1 MILHYI
7 SNNLR
12 VPSVTRAAN
21 CFHRDSTENRVQC
34 VTRMCLRHLGRNL
47 ILNLNSE
54 RNMVLFSHHSS
65 FIVLTVDT
73 QGSSQDCLLGLVL
86 RDV

>member
-1 MILHYI
+1 
-7 SNNLR
+7 
-12 VPSVTRAAN
+12 
-21 CFHRDSTENRVQC
+21 
-34 VTRMCLRHLGRNL
+34 MCLCHLGRNL

-54 RNMVLFSHHSS
+54 RNMVLFSYHSS

-73 QGSSQDCLLGLVL
+73 QDSSQDCLLGLVL